1 MSGGKIILD
10 SETFRALSSET
21 RIRLLRLLENGRR
34 TLTDLSNET
43 GLAKPTVQFHLEN
56 LMKVDLILK
65 ENEGRKWLYYS
76 LTRKGRSILNPGVK
90 KIQIILALSVTFLGI
105 GIVMLSSHVLN
116 GEALDKVATGG
127 TGEPVQSL
135 LVSWQLIA
143 GIVMIVSAIILAL
156 CAGMLRHSS
165 KRIVEGIMG
174 ED

>member
-34 TLTDLSNET
+34 TLTDLSSET

-105 GIVMLSSHVLN
+105 GIAMLSSYALG
-116 GEALDKVATGG
+116 GEVPQKAVSGMTS
-127 TGEPVQSL
+127 EPVQSL

-156 CAGMLRHSS
+156 CAGMVRHSS

-174 ED
+174 ET

>member
-34 TLTDLSNET
+34 TLTNLSSET

-76 LTRKGRSILNPGVK
+76 LTRKGRSILNPGAK

-105 GIVMLSSHVLN
+105 GIAILSFSALG
-116 GEALDKVATGG
+116 GEVPQKVVSGMTS
-127 TGEPVQSL
+127 EPVQSL
-135 LVSWQLIA
+135 LVSWQLIV

-156 CAGMLRHSS
+156 CAGMVRHSS

-174 ED
+174 ET